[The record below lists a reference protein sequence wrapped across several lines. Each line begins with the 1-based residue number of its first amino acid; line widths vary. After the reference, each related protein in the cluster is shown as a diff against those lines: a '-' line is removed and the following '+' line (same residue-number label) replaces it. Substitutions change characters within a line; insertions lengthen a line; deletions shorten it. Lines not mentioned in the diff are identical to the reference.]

1 MQQQMG
7 GTLEYR
13 HENGMNYAHVLDNII
28 VGSCLQTAE
37 DVDRLADGEKVGAIL
52 CLQEDSDMAWFDL
65 DVAPIEARCRDRGDV
80 QHIRYRIRDFDPFD
94 LRIKLPAAV
103 QIVADQAAQ
112 GRKVYIHCTAGMGRA
127 PATALAYM
135 SWCRGMS
142 LAEAHACLTAVRAC
156 NPRLVAIR
164 QAGCDLLLDGG
175 ARTQVKLGVSRMGTS
190 QKVQIAGLDVGWG
203 QRIDLE
209 KEARTGRF
217 VTERALPAGKFPYK
231 LVFDETLWTCSAD
244 HPTML
249 DGEHLNNFVEV
260 LGNTSAAAVEARLR
274 LMSADGNLTA
284 GERQTLQELF
294 VGGALR
300 LVNKSSH

>member
-1 MQQQMG
+1 MDWQAHAMLI
-7 GTLEYR
+7 TLA
-13 HENGMNYAHVLDNII
+13 ENFCTVHAL
-28 VGSCLQTAE
+28 
-37 DVDRLADGEKVGAIL
+37 LA
-52 CLQEDSDMAWFDL
+52 
-65 DVAPIEARCRDRGDV
+65 
-80 QHIRYRIRDFDPFD
+80 
-94 LRIKLPAAV
+94 
-103 QIVADQAAQ
+103 
-112 GRKVYIHCTAGMGRA
+112 CT
-127 PATALAYM
+127 
-135 SWCRGMS
+135 CS
-142 LAEAHACLTAVRAC
+142 LATVR
-156 NPRLVAIR
+156 
-164 QAGCDLLLDGG
+164 
-175 ARTQVKLGVSRMGTS
+175 M
-190 QKVQIAGLDVGWG
+190 QIAGLDVGWG

-284 GERQTLQELF
+284 GERQTLRELF